1 MLFQRIW
8 LLFQHIHINRF
19 LFQTN
24 EDGNVDEVLLF
35 HGSSLE
41 SIQSIA
47 MRNFQVDTKPSD
59 GQRSK
64 SMLFGS
70 GIYFSQLPFVSLV
83 YGTGL
88 ILCKVLTG
96 KTEKYFPNGSTPP
109 EINQEVDT
117 RIVMKDNLEERF
129 AKV

>member
-1 MLFQRIW
+1 
-8 LLFQHIHINRF
+8 
-19 LFQTN
+19 
-24 EDGNVDEVLLF
+24 
-35 HGSSLE
+35 
-41 SIQSIA
+41 

-109 EINQEVDT
+109 EINHEVDT